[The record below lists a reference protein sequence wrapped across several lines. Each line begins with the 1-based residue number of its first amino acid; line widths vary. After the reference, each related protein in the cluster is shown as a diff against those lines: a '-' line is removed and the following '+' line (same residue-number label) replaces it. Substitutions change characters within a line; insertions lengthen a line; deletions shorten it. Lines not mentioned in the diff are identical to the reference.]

1 LKALEVLIGSK
12 GKDLLNLIEQN
23 NNDDKQE

>member
-12 GKDLLNLIEQN
+12 GKDILNLIEQN

>member
-12 GKDLLNLIEQN
+12 GKDILNVIEQN